1 MEAIAALENRVNAMN
16 EYYIAVFD
24 STHYALK
31 FEKAVRGGGFEIN
44 IMPVPREITAS
55 CGISAKLKPDEIDE
69 IMALAVKENL
79 KVAGYYYV
87 EVQNG
92 RKTYSPNWGQ

>member
-1 MEAIAALENRVNAMN
+1 VKAMN

-31 FEKAVRGGGFEIN
+31 FEKVIKENGFKIT

-55 CGISAKLKPDEIDE
+55 CGISAKLEIDE
-69 IMALAVKENL
+69 IEKIMSLAVKEDL
-79 KVAGYYYV
+79 KVQGFYHV
-87 EVQNG
+87 ESENG
-92 RKTYSPNWGQ
+92 KKTYHKST

>member
-1 MEAIAALENRVNAMN
+1 MN

-24 STHYALK
+24 SSHYALK
-31 FEKAVRGGGFEIN
+31 FEKAIRDGGFNIN

-55 CGISAKLKPDEIDE
+55 CGISAKLEAGEIKG

-79 KVAGYYYV
+79 EVSAYYHV

-92 RKTYSPNWGQ
+92 RKTYRKK

>member
-1 MEAIAALENRVNAMN
+1 MN

-24 STHYALK
+24 SAHYALK
-31 FEKAVRGGGFEIN
+31 FEKTIKDGGFNIN

-55 CGISAKLKPDEIDE
+55 CGISAKLEAGEIYE
-69 IMALAVKENL
+69 IMALAAKENL
-79 KVAGYYYV
+79 EVSAYYHV

-92 RKTYSPNWGQ
+92 SKTYHKSS